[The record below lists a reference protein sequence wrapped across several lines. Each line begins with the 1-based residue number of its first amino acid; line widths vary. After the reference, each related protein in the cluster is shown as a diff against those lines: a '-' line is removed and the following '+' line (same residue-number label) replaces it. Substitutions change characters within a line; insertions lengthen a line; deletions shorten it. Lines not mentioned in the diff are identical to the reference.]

1 MSNHYEILGLRPG
14 ATPLEIKAAF
24 RRLAKLFHPDRNPGG
39 REHFV
44 KIIKAYEVLS
54 DPSLKSSYD
63 YRLSHGLNTET
74 RTRKRQ
80 ANTKTWSFDE
90 KEMKRRQYYNEHI
103 KQYTKT
109 NAHFTAPETRSTYNE
124 YKYILFATPIAV
136 ALFLLIMNLASDPP
150 HSHSKR
156 TVEQETAFVP
166 APPKTGDALYTAFF
180 GGALYDSLNGRN
192 LTLSNQSGKDV
203 IVCVFSSGQ
212 FLRSCFIGD
221 DDDVTLYALPRKALQ
236 LYYSSGK
243 NFSFTAKNLSAEGG
257 FTVSRQ
263 FFKSRR
269 SVLPGKVKELDL
281 SSGPNLNF
289 EEISETDLFGLANS
303 PTI

>member
-14 ATPLEIKAAF
+14 ATQLEIKAAF

-44 KIIKAYEVLS
+44 KIIRAYEVLS

-63 YRLSHGLNTET
+63 YRLNNGLNTET
-74 RTRKRQ
+74 RTRKQ
-80 ANTKTWSFDE
+80 QTATKTWSFDE
-90 KEMKRRQYYNEHI
+90 KEMKRRQYYNDHI
-103 KQYTKT
+103 KKYTKT
-109 NAHFTAPETRSTYNE
+109 NAHFTAPETKSTYNE
-124 YKYILFATPIAV
+124 YKYILFATPLAV
-136 ALFLLIMNLASDPP
+136 ALFLLIMSLASDPP
-150 HSHSKR
+150 HSRSRKTGLSEHS
-156 TVEQETAFVP
+156 FVA
-166 APPKTGDALYTAFF
+166 APPKTGDAPYTAFF
-180 GGALYDSLNGRN
+180 GGARYDSLNGRN
-192 LTLSNQSGKDV
+192 LTLSNQSGNDV

-221 DDDVTLYALPRKALQ
+221 DDDVTLPALPRKALQ

-243 NFSFTAKNLSAEGG
+243 YFSATAKNLSEEGG
-257 FTVSRQ
+257 FTQKQQ

-281 SSGPNLNF
+281 SSGPNVNF
-289 EEISETDLFGLANS
+289 EEIGESELFALARS
-303 PTI
+303 RQI